1 MGKYGDFLSQASE
14 VRPKPANVHPQAG
27 RRTPPSLL
35 YGNIDAVSQVLSI
48 TKTVQFSANAL
59 SCWKDANRLTMHGL
73 YTSQLRPGV

>member
-59 SCWKDANRLTMHGL
+59 SSWKDANRLTMHGL